1 MNTLCKF
8 VINIF
13 WATQFEAVRE
23 GYFRASGDDNGKTE
37 YLGDLFI
44 YSFIYLF
51 IYLFICLLI
60 YFFIS
65 FFIYLFTYL
74 FIYLFIYS

>member
-23 GYFRASGDDNGKTE
+23 GYFRASGDDNGKTV
-37 YLGDLFI
+37 YLIDLFI
-44 YSFIYLF
+44 HLF
-51 IYLFICLLI
+51 IYILT
-60 YFFIS
+60 YE
-65 FFIYLFTYL
+65 FT
-74 FIYLFIYS
+74 S

>member
-37 YLGDLFI
+37 NLGDLFI
-44 YSFIYLF
+44 
-51 IYLFICLLI
+51 
-60 YFFIS
+60 
-65 FFIYLFTYL
+65 
-74 FIYLFIYS
+74 